1 MENKIANILLRFTP
15 QKLRISLTSNKIIFP
30 LIFVNMYIK
39 IINKKTTESE
49 LRKIAKDFYIDMIK
63 GVVDIEQEILA
74 VGGEYHIDANM
85 VLIKNGSKQQNIW
98 GFNWYFDKTQNER
111 IEYVSLI
118 NIRPAQGN
126 RAMEIQD
133 PSLRDAMKTI
143 ILKYL
148 L

>member
-1 MENKIANILLRFTP
+1 MH
-15 QKLRISLTSNKIIFP
+15 
-30 LIFVNMYIK
+30 IK
-39 IINKKTTESE
+39 IVDKKITESE
-49 LRKIAKDFYIDMIK
+49 LRKIAKDFYGDMIK

-74 VGGEYHIDANM
+74 MGGEYHIDANM

-98 GFNWYFDKTQNER
+98 GFNWYFDKARDEQ
-111 IEYVSLI
+111 IEYISLI

-133 PSLRDAMKTI
+133 ASLRDVMKKI